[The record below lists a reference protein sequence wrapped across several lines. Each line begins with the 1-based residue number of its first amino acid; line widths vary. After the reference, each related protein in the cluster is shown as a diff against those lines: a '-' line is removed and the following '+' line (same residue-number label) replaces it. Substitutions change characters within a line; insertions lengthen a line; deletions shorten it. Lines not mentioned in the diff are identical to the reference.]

1 MRFLKAIVLIGMMN
15 LPLLSFGQEM
25 DATSDSTYLIQE
37 GIASYYGQK
46 FHNRKTSNGERFN
59 MDSLTA
65 AHKSLPFGTILKV
78 TSIRTGKTVWVR
90 INDRLPQSSSR
101 IIDLSRAA
109 AKSIDMIT
117 MGITK
122 VRLEVPSQSNVLA
135 LKDYYKE
142 RKPVD
147 IRLRIYEDFLN
158 IQKPN
163 ITHTKNFKDLRSI
176 ANAKHPLMIKNP
188 QLKWLAGY

>member
-1 MRFLKAIVLIGMMN
+1 MRFFKTYILFLFLFIPCFSQAQTDK
-15 LPLLSFGQEM
+15 
-25 DATSDSTYLIQE
+25 DALDSAYLIQE

-46 FHNRKTSNGERFN
+46 FHNRKTANGERFH

-78 TSIRTGKTVWVR
+78 SSVKTGKTVWVR

-122 VRLEVPSQSNVLA
+122 VRLEVPDQSDVLA
-135 LKDYYKE
+135 LMAYYNE
-142 RKPVD
+142 NKPAD
-147 IRLRIYEDFLN
+147 IRLRVYENFLTIN
-158 IQKPN
+158 KPN
-163 ITHTKNFKDLRSI
+163 LTSIKYFKDLRALVKS
-176 ANAKHPLMIKNP
+176 NHPLPLKNP
-188 QLKWLAGY
+188 HIKWLAGE